1 MTTKPEDLIVW
12 LRQWASPERAHGDA
26 TYPAQAADLIEKLLA
41 ENAKRK
47 KAFDSGYSQG
57 YHDCETRNDP

>member
-12 LRQWASPERAHGDA
+12 LRHPWASPERAHGDA
-26 TYPAQAADLIEKLLA
+26 TAQAADLIEELLA
-41 ENAKRK
+41 ENAKLK
-47 KAFDSGYSQG
+47 KAFDSGYAQG

>member
-41 ENAKRK
+41 ENA
-47 KAFDSGYSQG
+47 SI
-57 YHDCETRNDP
+57 

>member
-12 LRQWASPERAHGDA
+12 LRHPWASPERAHVKA

-41 ENAKRK
+41 ENAKE
-47 KAFDSGYSQG
+47 FDSGYARG